1 MAGIQIVADSACDL
15 SPEMVEERAVR
26 IVPLSIRFGEEEFVD
41 REELSSKEFWDR
53 VITGPVIPETAAP
66 APGAFQRAFL
76 DAADE
81 GRSGVLC
88 ITLSSRLSATY
99 QAAYTA
105 AQSVADRI
113 AVRVVD
119 SLTVT
124 VGEGLLVLSAADQ
137 ADQGK
142 SLDEIAASV
151 EGLMAR
157 TRVYGV
163 LENLDFVRRGGR
175 IGGAAHL
182 VGSLL
187 SIKPVLEVREGV
199 IEVETKQRTRQR
211 SLKYLASKALEAG
224 PLERLAVANGAA
236 NDIGD
241 VLDMLRPA
249 NSAHEMVLTD
259 LGPVIGTHAG
269 PGSVGLSF
277 QLAL

>member
-1 MAGIQIVADSACDL
+1 MADIQVIADSACDL
-15 SPEMVEERAVR
+15 APETVEERGVR
-26 IVPLSIRFGEEEFVD
+26 IVPLSIRFGTEEFVD

-53 VITGPVIPETAAP
+53 VIAGPIVPETAAP

-99 QAAYTA
+99 QAACAA
-105 AQSVADRI
+105 AQLVTDRI

-124 VGEGLLVLSAADQ
+124 MGEGLLVLSAADQ
-137 ADQGK
+137 ADQGR
-142 SLDEIAASV
+142 SLDEITTSI
-151 EGLMAR
+151 ENLMTR

-163 LENLDFVRRGGR
+163 LESLDFARRGGR

-187 SIKPVLEVREGV
+187 SIKPVLEVRGGV
-199 IEVETKQRTRQR
+199 VEVESKQRTRQR
-211 SLKYLASKALEAG
+211 SLEYLADKALKAG
-224 PLERLAVANGAA
+224 PLERLAVADGAA
-236 NDIGD
+236 KDIGE
-241 VLDMLRPA
+241 VLDML
-249 NSAHEMVLTD
+249 SAAHPTYETMTTD
-259 LGPVIGTHAG
+259 LGPVIGSHAG
-269 PGSVGLSF
+269 PGAIGVCF